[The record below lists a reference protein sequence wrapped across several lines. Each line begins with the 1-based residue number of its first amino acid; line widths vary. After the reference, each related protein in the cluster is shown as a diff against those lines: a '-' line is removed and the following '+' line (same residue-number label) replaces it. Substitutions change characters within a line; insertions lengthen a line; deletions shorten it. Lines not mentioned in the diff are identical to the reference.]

1 MKLWIDFQ
9 SHNLILLLL
18 IFISTFIIAF
28 LSYRFTLPP
37 LSIKKRVF
45 LLVLRW
51 LALFCLFLAL
61 SEPLLG
67 IARKS
72 LEKPKIALLLD
83 SSKSMNIKN
92 NSLSRKEVLQ
102 GLLGEKSF
110 KDLLSK
116 TEVYSYLFSDSL
128 VPFDLTR
135 QIPPFTGE
143 ATAIGNSLE
152 KLKENLKDKELSA
165 VILLSD
171 GANNSG
177 ADPLAISKN
186 Y

>member
-28 LSYRFTLPP
+28 LSYRLTIPP
-37 LSIKKRVF
+37 ISIKKRFF

-51 LALFCLFLAL
+51 LALLCLFLAL

-67 IARKS
+67 IARRFQ
-72 LEKPKIALLLD
+72 EKPKIALLLD
-83 SSKSMNIKN
+83 SSRSMNIKD

-110 KDLLSK
+110 KDFLSK

-128 VPFDLTR
+128 ISFDLSR
-135 QIPPFTGE
+135 QFPPFNGE
-143 ATAIGNSLE
+143 ATAVGNSLE

-165 VILLSD
+165 VILLAMELTTP
-171 GANNSG
+171 GQTH
-177 ADPLAISKN
+177 
-186 Y
+186 